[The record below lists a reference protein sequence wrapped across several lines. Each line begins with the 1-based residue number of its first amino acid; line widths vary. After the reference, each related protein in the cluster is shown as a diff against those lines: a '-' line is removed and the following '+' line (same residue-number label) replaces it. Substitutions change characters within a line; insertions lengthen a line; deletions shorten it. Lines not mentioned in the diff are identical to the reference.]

1 MPASTFS
8 ALSDLLIHSQVAVD
22 SDVGVRFGMEAQGL
36 LVKSISYK
44 PTRDTTSK
52 KNHRG
57 MEVIHIKTNPK
68 LVLTVDADITLLAGA
83 LAGKHPGAPIHKNY
97 ILDFYPDIAHG
108 FSAAL
113 GYFIYDDVDT
123 SAPSA
128 DLNTGKFSLTWF
140 APPSGTVQLVSAPS
154 VPV

>member
-1 MPASTFS
+1 MPATTFS
-8 ALSDLLIHSQVAVD
+8 ALSDMLIHSQSSVD
-22 SDVGVRFGMEAQGL
+22 SDVGLRYGMEAQGL

-44 PTRDTTSK
+44 PSRDSTSH

-57 MEVIHIKTNPK
+57 YEVIHVKTNPK

-83 LAGKHPGAPIHKNY
+83 LAAKHPGAPIHKNY
-97 ILDFYPDIAHG
+97 VLDFYPDIAHA

-123 SAPSA
+123 SAPA
-128 DLNTGKFSLTWF
+128 GDLNTGKFSLTWF
-140 APPSGTVQLVSAPS
+140 APPSNTVQLVSAPTT
-154 VPV
+154 PV